1 MFREG
6 RHVEKSKRRSKKY
19 IVFIIYFFRCFLVG
33 NLWKTVARIL
43 EHFFF
48 EKTQKH
54 LYCKIHCFVRV
65 AMLKKTSAAVK
76 NTPFFFIYFPLFSRG
91 KSMENLAK
99 SEKTVFVHKNPQKNV
114 FGTIFFSN
122 NSIFS

>member
-1 MFREG
+1 ML
-6 RHVEKSKRRSKKY
+6 KKNKRRSKK
-19 IVFIIYFFRCFLVG
+19 
-33 NLWKTVARIL
+33 NTV
-43 EHFFF
+43 
-48 EKTQKH
+48 
-54 LYCKIHCFVRV
+54 
-65 AMLKKTSAAVK
+65 
-76 NTPFFFIYFPLFSRG
+76 FFIYFSLFSRG

>member
-1 MFREG
+1 
-6 RHVEKSKRRSKKY
+6 
-19 IVFIIYFFRCFLVG
+19 
-33 NLWKTVARIL
+33 
-43 EHFFF
+43 
-48 EKTQKH
+48 
-54 LYCKIHCFVRV
+54 
-65 AMLKKTSAAVK
+65 MLKKTSAAVK

-91 KSMENLAK
+91 KTMENLAK